1 VHDGGS
7 RPGYLPGRLL
17 HEVRTAE
24 ADRAAPSCPGR
35 SCFADAG
42 RAASVRR
49 DVLACINGTP
59 YAALAAHNAVRVSLA
74 AYTR

>member
-7 RPGYLPGRLL
+7 MPGYLPGRLL
-17 HEVRTAE
+17 HEVRMAE

-35 SCFADAG
+35 SCFEDAG
-42 RAASVRR
+42 ACG